1 MRRNKRRGSSLIE
14 LSLICPWFLFLFV
27 GIVDCGFFYFTMI
40 SVENAARIGAE
51 YTSKNPLKKADQ
63 VWACNLVR
71 AELAALPGVTTT
83 TACTSLPLIVTAAG
97 VTGPDSLQATK
108 VTVQYQGGQMIPIPG
123 LLMGRLNITRSVT
136 MRVKP

>member
-1 MRRNKRRGSSLIE
+1 MRRNKKRGSSLIE
-14 LSLICPWFLFLFV
+14 LTLIFPWFLFLFV

-51 YTSKNPLKKADQ
+51 YTSKNTLKKADQ
-63 VWACNLVR
+63 TNACVYIR
-71 AELAALPGVTTT
+71 TELASLPGVTSTT
-83 TACTSLPLIVTAAG
+83 TCTSLPLIVTAAG
-97 VTGPDSLQATK
+97 VTGPDGLEATQ
-108 VTVQYQGGQMIPIPG
+108 VTVQFQGGQMVPIPG

>member
-1 MRRNKRRGSSLIE
+1 MRRNKKRGSSLIE
-14 LSLICPWFLFLFV
+14 LTLIFPWFLFLFV

-51 YTSKNPLKKADQ
+51 YTSKNTAKAADQ
-63 VWACNLVR
+63 VWACSLVR
-71 AELAALPGVTTT
+71 AELSSLPGVTST
-83 TACTSLPLIVTAAG
+83 TACTSLPLIVTAAS
-97 VTGPDSLQATK
+97 VTGPDSQAASK
-108 VTVQYQGGQMIPIPG
+108 VTVQFQGGQMIPIPG